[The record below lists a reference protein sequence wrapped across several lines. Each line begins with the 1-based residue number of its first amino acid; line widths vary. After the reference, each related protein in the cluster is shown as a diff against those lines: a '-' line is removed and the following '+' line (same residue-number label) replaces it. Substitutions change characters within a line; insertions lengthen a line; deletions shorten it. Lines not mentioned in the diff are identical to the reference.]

1 MYRIQHVLPS
11 GLIALIG
18 GWVTWISYTQQPA
31 EAFLFPRLIS
41 TCLFLLALVAFGR
54 DVLGLSITGK
64 GVSRSMAKNLFP
76 GLLVSGIYIFWAAK
90 AIGFYVAF
98 SFAFITLLS
107 LYDPASHRQASTWVK
122 RIIITAG
129 VVVVMYGVF
138 AGVLRVYTP
147 RGMFF

>member
-1 MYRIQHVLPS
+1 MYRIQHLLPS

-18 GWVTWISYTQQPA
+18 GWIAWISYTQQPT

-41 TCLFLLALVAFGR
+41 TCLFLLALVTFGR
-54 DVLGLSITGK
+54 AVLGLSKTGE
-64 GVSRSMAKNLFP
+64 GVSWSMAKNIFS
-76 GLLVSGIYIFWAAK
+76 GLLVGGIYVFWAAK